1 MKKTIF
7 LLCLVVLSFAAFS
20 QKKEA
25 LKQIAKQAVSQ
36 VAKDTAKPAADTL
49 LVATV
54 LTQKEFDSVIQT
66 IRENLNIG
74 NLETKALIQFL
85 VSRSKLIPNKE
96 SK

>member
-1 MKKTIF
+1 MKKTIIA
-7 LLCLVVLSFAAFS
+7 LVLAVVSFASFA
-20 QKKEA
+20 QKIGKKAETA
-25 LKQIAKQAVSQ
+25 Y
-36 VAKDTAKPAADTL
+36 VAKDSTAKPAADTL

-54 LTQKEFDSVIQT
+54 LTQKKFDSVIQT

-85 VSRSKLIPNKE
+85 LSRSKLIPNKE